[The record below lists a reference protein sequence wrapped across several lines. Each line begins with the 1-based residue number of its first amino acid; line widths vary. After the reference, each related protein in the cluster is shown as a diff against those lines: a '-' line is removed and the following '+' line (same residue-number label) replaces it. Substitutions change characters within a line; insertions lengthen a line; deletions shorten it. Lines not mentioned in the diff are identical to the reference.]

1 MYILFF
7 ISAALDLINFCIDI
21 IRIRIIG
28 DRNLIDWMHRS
39 YPGFGCEEVTHVVP
53 VFCFSGKRS
62 FRMSEFI
69 EPCNH

>member
-39 YPGFGCEEVTHVVP
+39 ILDLGVR
-53 VFCFSGKRS
+53 K
-62 FRMSEFI
+62 
-69 EPCNH
+69 